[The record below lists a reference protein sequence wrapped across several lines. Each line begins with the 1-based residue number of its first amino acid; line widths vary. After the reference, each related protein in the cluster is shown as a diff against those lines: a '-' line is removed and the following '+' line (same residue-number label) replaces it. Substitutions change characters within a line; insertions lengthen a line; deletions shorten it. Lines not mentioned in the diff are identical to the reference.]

1 MAELHRTSTLFR
13 LTLGKRVF
21 GGFAVVL
28 LLLAMLAF
36 VALRGMNSVAAG
48 ADKVNLASARATASA
63 DLALLVGEARSLVIQ
78 YGRSANLDDQKVA
91 RAAVSQLSNAAGA
104 DRTDASGL
112 SAVAAKYVNAVD
124 TEMAAIEARRAI
136 VDELQAAATELRT
149 IVTAIIGAM
158 DRESDVSL
166 LRIGSRL
173 GERFGSADGAT
184 WRYVASRAPAEA
196 NAAGPAWE
204 ALRQTTGTFT
214 DATSDNRRLQRFAK
228 GMVDPTDRL
237 AKSLNTLVKAD
248 EQLRTST
255 AAREA
260 ASTAV
265 LGMIAE
271 QRKVAASSQRD
282 AIDAMIIE
290 TASARWLS
298 LVAFAGAIGVGL
310 ILAFAIGRSISR
322 PIVILT
328 NVMRRLAHGELDVA
342 IPPAKRHDETSEM
355 VRAVTVFRDH
365 LVAEQQHAADRAA
378 EQHQAAL
385 EKQAALVKMADT
397 IEDATSAALGG
408 VRDRTAAMT
417 STADA
422 MSGSA
427 SRTGDAARSAA
438 TAAAAALTAAQTVAS
453 AAEELSTSIREIGGQ
468 ASDSAGVVGRAVAA
482 GNRTRAKIEALK
494 NDVEQISSVSDMISE
509 IAARTNL
516 LALNATIEAARA
528 GDAGK
533 GFAIVAS
540 EVKQLAQQTAQSTQ
554 EIALHI
560 GKVRA
565 STDESVAAVAQIEET
580 IAEVKTIAESI
591 AAAVEEQGAATAEI
605 ARNVSNTARAA
616 DEVTGRTSDVSME
629 AETTGHHAT
638 EVRESATALNTAM
651 EDLGH
656 LVVRI
661 VRESTEDRDHPKDQ
675 SHQLDVGCQLTPPG
689 GSPQSGR
696 VVSLSD
702 GRAAVRNVV
711 QLPTGSVAK
720 IAIDGMPG
728 SLSCTVVDFVDGTL
742 HVAFESDAAT
752 TERLRTMAQHL
763 SVQHA
768 A

>member
-1 MAELHRTSTLFR
+1 MAEFHRKNTLFR

-48 ADKVNLASARATASA
+48 ADKVNLASARATGSA
-63 DLALLVGEARSLVIQ
+63 DVALLVGEARSLVIQ
-78 YGRSANLDDQKVA
+78 YGRSANLDDQKAA
-91 RAAVSQLSNAAGA
+91 RAAVSQLSNAAAA

-124 TEMAAIEARRAI
+124 AEMAAIEARRAI
-136 VDELQAAATELRT
+136 VDQLQAATTELRT
-149 IVTAIIGAM
+149 IVTAIIGAL

-166 LRIGSRL
+166 LRISSRV
-173 GERFGSADGAT
+173 GERFGTADGAT

-196 NAAGPAWE
+196 NAAGSAWE

-214 DATSDNRRLQRFAK
+214 DATTDNRRLQRFAK

-237 AKSLNTLVKAD
+237 AKSLEALVKAD
-248 EQLRTST
+248 EQLRISTS
-255 AAREA
+255 AREA
-260 ASTAV
+260 ASAAV

-271 QRKVAASSQRD
+271 QRKAAAGSQRD
-282 AIDAMIIE
+282 AIDAMIRE

-298 LVAFAGAIGVGL
+298 LVAFAGAIGIGL

-328 NVMRRLAHGELDVA
+328 NVMRRLAHGELDVT

-378 EQHQAAL
+378 EQRQAAL

-397 IEDATSAALGG
+397 IEEATSVALGG

-427 SRTGDAARSAA
+427 SRTGNAARSAA
-438 TAAAAALTAAQTVAS
+438 TAAAAALSAAQTVAS
-453 AAEELSTSIREIGGQ
+453 AAEELSASIREISGQ
-468 ASDSAGVVGRAVAA
+468 ASDSAGVVGRAVEA

-494 NDVEQISSVSDMISE
+494 SDVEQISSVSDMISE

-533 GFAIVAS
+533 GFAVVAS
-540 EVKQLAQQTAQSTQ
+540 EVKQLAQQTAHSTQ
-554 EIALHI
+554 AIAVHI

-565 STDESVAAVAQIEET
+565 STDESVAAVAQIEDT

-605 ARNVSNTARAA
+605 ARNVSDTARAA
-616 DEVTGRTSDVSME
+616 DEVTGRTNDVSTE
-629 AETTGHHAT
+629 AETTGHHAA
-638 EVRESATALNTAM
+638 EVRDSATALNTAM

-661 VRESTEDRDHPKDQ
+661 VRESTEEKDQ
-675 SHQLDVGCQLTPPG
+675 NRQ
-689 GSPQSGR
+689 
-696 VVSLSD
+696 
-702 GRAAVRNVV
+702 AA
-711 QLPTGSVAK
+711 
-720 IAIDGMPG
+720 
-728 SLSCTVVDFVDGTL
+728 
-742 HVAFESDAAT
+742 
-752 TERLRTMAQHL
+752 
-763 SVQHA
+763 
-768 A
+768 